1 MTKISA
7 SDVGKLRRQTGSGM
21 MDCKKA
27 LIEASGDF
35 EQAVDILRKKGQ
47 KVAAKRADRQATEG
61 VVIAKNNTDNN
72 KAILISL
79 NCETDFVAK
88 NEDFIKIAHS
98 ILDKAVSENL
108 VSSEDLSSMLLD
120 EGMTVAEK
128 VLEQTGVIGEK
139 IEISAQV
146 VEDTQVS
153 SYVHAGN
160 KLATIVGFNQTLDHQ
175 VARDIAMQV
184 AAMSPIAVDKDNVDQ
199 ETVNR
204 ELEIAKDL
212 ARQEG
217 KPEQML
223 DKIAQGRLN
232 KFFKEN
238 TLLNQA
244 FIKDGK
250 KSVAQY
256 LQEHAKDLSV
266 TCFKRVGLS
275 S

>member
-7 SDVGKLRRQTGSGM
+7 SDVGKLRKQTGSGM

-27 LIEASGDF
+27 LIEANGDF
-35 EQAVDILRKKGQ
+35 DQAVDILRKKGQ

-61 VVIAKNNTDNN
+61 VVIAKNNSENN

-88 NEDFIKIAHS
+88 NEDFINIAYN
-98 ILDKAVSENL
+98 ILDKAISGNL
-108 VSSEDLSSMLLD
+108 ASSEDLNQMLLD
-120 EGMTVAEK
+120 DGMTVSEK
-128 VLEQTGVIGEK
+128 ILEQTGVIGEK
-139 IEISAQV
+139 IEVSAQV
-146 VEDTQVS
+146 IEDIQVS

-160 KLATIVGFNQTLDHQ
+160 RLATLVGFNNSVDHQ

-184 AAMSPIAVDKDNVDQ
+184 AAMNPIAIDKNDVDQ
-199 ETVNR
+199 DTIER

-217 KPEQML
+217 KPEEML
-223 DKIAQGRLN
+223 EKIALGRLN

-250 KSVAQY
+250 KSVSQY
-256 LQEHAKDLSV
+256 LKEHSDNLSV

>member
-1 MTKISA
+1 MTQISA
-7 SDVGKLRRQTGSGM
+7 SDVGKLRKQTGSGM

-27 LIEASGDF
+27 LIEANGDF
-35 EQAVDILRKKGQ
+35 DIAVDILRKKGQ

-61 VVIAKNNTDNN
+61 VVIAKNNTSNT
-72 KAILISL
+72 KAIIISL

-88 NEDFIKIAHS
+88 NEDFIKIANN
-98 ILDKAVSENL
+98 ILDKAIDN
-108 VSSEDLSSMLLD
+108 DLSSSEELNDIVLD
-120 EGMTVAEK
+120 DSMTVAEK

-139 IEISAQV
+139 IEVSSQIVESA
-146 VEDTQVS
+146 QVS

-160 KLATIVGFNQTLDHQ
+160 RLATIVGFNNTTDSQ
-175 VARDIAMQV
+175 VARDVAMQV
-184 AAMSPIAVDKDNVDQ
+184 AAMNPIAIDRDGVEQ
-199 ETVNR
+199 ETIDR

-223 DKIAQGRLN
+223 EKIALGRLN

-238 TLLNQA
+238 TLLNQS

-250 KSVAQY
+250 KSVGQY
-256 LQEHAKDLSV
+256 LKEHDSELTV
-266 TCFKRVGLS
+266 TSFKRVGLS